1 MNTIYG
7 NAIIIPSM
15 DSGTVVSVQ
24 DTKAVTITENGTTTI
39 TPDAGYD
46 GLSSV
51 DVTVDVAG
59 SGGGSVETC
68 TVEFRSNIPDDVERY
83 AYENVILPVFENGKT
98 TLKTFTQIKNLITI
112 PNVICNSLA
121 FIQLTAT
128 PANVSS
134 SNTTTIV
141 NWIDSNHTGK
151 LLEFVGDAV
160 CTVQMIIGGGGGA
173 N

>member
-1 MNTIYG
+1 MSTIYG
-7 NAIIIPSM
+7 NALIIPSM
-15 DSGTVVSVQ
+15 EVGTVVSVQ
-24 DTKAVTITENGTTTI
+24 DTKALTITSNGTVSVM
-39 TPDAGYD
+39 PDAGYD
-46 GLSSV
+46 ALSSV
-51 DVTVDVAG
+51 DVTVDV
-59 SGGGSVETC
+59 SGGGVETC
-68 TVEFRSNIPDDVERY
+68 TVEFRSNLPDKVERY
-83 AYENVILPVFENGKT
+83 AYEKVILPVFENGKT

-128 PANVSS
+128 PENVSS